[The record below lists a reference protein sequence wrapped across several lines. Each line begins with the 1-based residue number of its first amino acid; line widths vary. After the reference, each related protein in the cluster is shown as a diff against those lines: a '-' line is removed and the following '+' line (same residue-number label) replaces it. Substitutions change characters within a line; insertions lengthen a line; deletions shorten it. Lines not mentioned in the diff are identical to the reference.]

1 MKFFKT
7 LLLLFL
13 MLVGNVTVAQSIT
26 PPSPNPPPPGLPI
39 DNILWILGV
48 VAVVFG
54 VYLLK
59 KNSSEVV
66 K

>member
-1 MKFFKT
+1 
-7 LLLLFL
+7 
-13 MLVGNVTVAQSIT
+13 MLVGNVTVAQSIA
-26 PPSPNPPPPGLPI
+26 PPNPRPPGPGMPI

-48 VAVVFG
+48 VAVFFG
-54 VYLLK
+54 VYMLK